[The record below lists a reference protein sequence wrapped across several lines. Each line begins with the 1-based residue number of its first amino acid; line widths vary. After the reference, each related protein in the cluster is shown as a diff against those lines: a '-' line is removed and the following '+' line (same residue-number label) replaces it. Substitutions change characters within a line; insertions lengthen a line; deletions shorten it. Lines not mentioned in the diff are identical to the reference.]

1 MGGQVDLSVRTL
13 QAAILATAV
22 VLGALAGFDP
32 KLALAAALGLAFVAV
47 VLGDLSAGIV
57 LFTVISFVD
66 LLPLGGP
73 AVTLAKLAGVL
84 LALSWLATL
93 SARGDDGTN
102 FLTAHPVVAYL
113 LLAFLGWAALSLTW
127 AEDPVVGAEA
137 VYRYALNI
145 ALFVIVFTAV
155 TERKHVSLVLTA
167 FVAGATVSALYGFLN
182 PVPAEY
188 VNDVSRLGGA
198 GVDPNEMA
206 AVAVAALV
214 LAAALAA
221 GWHHQ
226 PAGRVLALCAV
237 GFCAATVVLS
247 FSRAGLVALAIAL
260 IVAVVVGGR
269 WRSAAALFLLV
280 VAVGIG
286 GYHAFYASPQERDR
300 ITKADGGTGRED
312 VWEVGWRMV
321 EDSPTNGIG
330 VGNFQV
336 SSIHYLLE
344 PGTLQRSDFIV
355 DEPKVAHNIYLHVLA
370 ELGIVGLT
378 MFLAIV
384 AFSLACALR
393 AARAF
398 RDLGDTRMELIGRGL
413 FVATLAML
421 AADFFLS
428 EQFSK
433 QLWLLL
439 ALGPCL
445 LAIARR
451 TGDEQPDAA
460 EAPA

>member
-1 MGGQVDLSVRTL
+1 VTGQLDLSVRAL

-32 KLALAAALGLAFVAV
+32 KLALAAALGIAFVGV
-47 VLGDLSAGIV
+47 VLADLSAGLV

-73 AVTLAKLAGVL
+73 AVTLAKVAGVL
-84 LALSWLATL
+84 LALSWLARLTTRE
-93 SARGDDGTN
+93 SESSN
-102 FLTAHPVVAYL
+102 FLTEHPLVSYV

-127 AEDPVVGAEA
+127 AEDPVAGAEA
-137 VYRYALNI
+137 VYRYSLNVV
-145 ALFVIVFTAV
+145 LFVIVYTAV
-155 TERKHVSLVLTA
+155 TEREHVSWVLIA

-182 PVPAEY
+182 PVPTEF

-198 GVDPNEMA
+198 GVDPNELA
-206 AVAVAALV
+206 AAAVAALV

-221 GWHHQ
+221 GWRRQ
-226 PAGRVLALCAV
+226 PASRVVALAAV
-237 GFCAATVVLS
+237 GFLAATVVLS
-247 FSRAGLVALAIAL
+247 FSRAGLVALAFAL
-260 IVAVVVGGR
+260 VVGVIVGGR
-269 WRSAAALFLLV
+269 WRVAAAVLLLV

-300 ITKADGGTGRED
+300 ITKADGGTGRSD
-312 VWEVGWRMV
+312 VWQVGWRMV

-330 VGNFQV
+330 AGNFQI

-344 PGTLQRSDFIV
+344 PGALQRTDFIV
-355 DEPKVAHNIYLHVLA
+355 DEPKVAHNIYLQVLA
-370 ELGIVGLT
+370 ELGVVGLAL
-378 MFLAIV
+378 FLAVIV
-384 AFSLACALR
+384 FSLSCALR
-393 AARAF
+393 AAWAF
-398 RDLGDTRMELIGRGL
+398 RDLADTRMELIGRGL

-439 ALGPCL
+439 ALGPAL
-445 LAIARR
+445 YAIARR
-451 TGDEQPDAA
+451 DRRRA
-460 EAPA
+460 ESAPA